1 MTWRAASSPAPVAW
15 ASPMSQ
21 PPSSRHSASSS
32 GPAAR
37 WIAPS
42 PPPPPSRLE
51 FAALTIASTF
61 CSVMSPR
68 TTSITGHMLD
78 LRPSRN
84 SHVVPSGSWFADAV
98 FYLCYLRSELLRQR
112 WRTIVTLLGLGLG
125 VALVIA
131 IASLSKGLDRAQKKT
146 LDPLGGIGTD
156 LTVTLS
162 PQQSQGGFGVGRG
175 AAT

>member
-1 MTWRAASSPAPVAW
+1 MSRRNKRARPSPGVVAERT
-15 ASPMSQ
+15 AGHLKGAVAEQHESH
-21 PPSSRHSASSS
+21 PPHRRHRRPAD
-32 GPAAR
+32 PAAR

-42 PPPPPSRLE
+42 TPPPPSRLE

-68 TTSITGHMLD
+68 TTSITGYTLD
-78 LRPSRN
+78 LCPSRN
-84 SHVVPSGSWFADAV
+84 SHVVLSGSWFADTV
-98 FYLCYLRSELLRQR
+98 FYLRYLRSELLRRR

-146 LDPLGGIGTD
+146 LD
-156 LTVTLS
+156 
-162 PQQSQGGFGVGRG
+162 
-175 AAT
+175 